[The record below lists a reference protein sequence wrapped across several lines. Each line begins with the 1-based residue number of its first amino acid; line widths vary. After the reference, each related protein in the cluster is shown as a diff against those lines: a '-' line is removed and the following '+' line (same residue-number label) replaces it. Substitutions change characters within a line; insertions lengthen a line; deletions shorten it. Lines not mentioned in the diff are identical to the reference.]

1 MNAISLK
8 RIRKD
13 YTTLRRGK
21 VEALKDISLEVDPGS
36 FFVLLGPSGCGKST
50 LLNIIAGIENPT
62 AGDVVIGDEVVASV
76 SQRKYLTPRQRDVA
90 MVFQSYAL
98 YPHMT
103 VYDNIAFP
111 LKIAKTERREIDRRV
126 RHVSATLE
134 IADLLE
140 AKPAELSGGQRQRV
154 ALGRAIVRKP
164 RVLLL
169 DEPLSNLDALL
180 RISMRAELKKIQR
193 RLDLTTVFVTHD
205 QLEAMSLGDQV
216 AVLKDGRVQQVG
228 TPHDIFSDPA
238 NFFVAQFIGTPPMNV
253 LDGRM
258 LEKAHRRLRQAAD
271 QQDPSRI
278 LLGIRP
284 AHIRVSAEE
293 EGLFEG
299 NISLISSLGN
309 ENLLY
314 IDVMG
319 QEILASVTDAGLF
332 KEGQTVQIDF
342 DETTL
347 FLFLKED
354 GGRIR

>member
-21 VEALKDISLEVDPGS
+21 VEALKDISLEVDSGS

-62 AGDVVIGDEVVASV
+62 AGYVMIGDEVVASA
-76 SQRKYLTPRQRDVA
+76 SQGKYFTPRRRDVA

-111 LKIAKTERREIDRRV
+111 LKIAKTERSEIDRRV
-126 RHVSATLE
+126 RQVSETLE
-134 IADLLE
+134 IGDLLE

-193 RLDLTTVFVTHD
+193 RLELTTVYVTHD
-205 QLEAMSLGDQV
+205 QLEALSLGDRV
-216 AVLKDGRVQQVG
+216 AVLKDGLVQQVG
-228 TPHDIFSDPA
+228 TPDDIFSDPA
-238 NFFVAQFIGTPPMNV
+238 NLFVAQFIGTPPMNV

-258 LEKAHRRLRQAAD
+258 LEKAHKRPRHVAD
-271 QQDPSRI
+271 QQDPRQL

-284 AHIRVSAEE
+284 AHIRVFVDG
-293 EGLFEG
+293 EGFFEG
-299 NISLISSLGN
+299 TIGLISPLGN
-309 ENLLY
+309 EKLLY

-319 QEILASVTDAGLF
+319 QEILATVTDTADF
-332 KEGQTVQIDF
+332 EEGQTVRIDF
-342 DETTL
+342 DAMNLLL
-347 FLFLKED
+347 FYKKD
-354 GGRIR
+354 GARIR